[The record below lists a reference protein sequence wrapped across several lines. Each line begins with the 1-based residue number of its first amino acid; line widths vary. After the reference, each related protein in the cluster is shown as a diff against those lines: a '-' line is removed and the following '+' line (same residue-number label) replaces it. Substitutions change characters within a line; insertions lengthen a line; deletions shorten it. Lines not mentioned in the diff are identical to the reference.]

1 MSFIKKALKDAEA
14 ARPKNAAPFTGPQ
27 MMTVDCPPRAGYSN
41 FALTALIAVTMMLS
55 GFMMWKWFRADNG
68 DLNVRARSYDSPNP
82 VSAPQTPAVRPA
94 SAPAGAPT
102 IAKETAINTQPV
114 KSVEE
119 TPSVIVASSLP
130 VTTQP
135 KPPSPSYKLQ
145 GITYEPGRSSA
156 VINGK
161 TVIAGERVDGALVIK
176 VDKDAVTIVN
186 PRGETNL
193 LEVP

>member
-14 ARPKNAAPFTGPQ
+14 ARPKAAAPFTGPQ
-27 MMTVDCPPRAGYSN
+27 MMTVESPPRAGYSN
-41 FALTALIAVTMMLS
+41 FGLVVLIAVTMLLS
-55 GFMMWKWFRADNG
+55 GIMMWKWFRAGNG
-68 DLNVRARSYDSPNP
+68 EMKVRARSSDS
-82 VSAPQTPAVRPA
+82 AVTA
-94 SAPAGAPT
+94 TSAPAIQPTPAP
-102 IAKETAINTQPV
+102 ASTAPKVDTESV
-114 KSVEE
+114 KPVEE

-130 VTTQP
+130 VAAQP
-135 KPPSPSYKLQ
+135 KPPSFNYKLQ
-145 GITYEPGRSSA
+145 GIIYQPGHCSA

-176 VDKDAVTIVN
+176 VDKDTVTIVN